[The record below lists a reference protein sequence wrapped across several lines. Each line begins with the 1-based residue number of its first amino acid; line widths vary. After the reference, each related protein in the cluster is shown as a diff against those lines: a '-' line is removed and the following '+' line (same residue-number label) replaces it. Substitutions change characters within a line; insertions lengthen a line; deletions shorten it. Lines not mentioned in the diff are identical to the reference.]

1 MGDRDTTDVVLLR
14 ASAVLGTRRRIAVL
28 GVSRDPEKYGHEVFE
43 VLREHHQV
51 FPINPKV
58 EEVDGQRCY
67 PSLDE
72 LPEPPE
78 VIVLALGPAVTAKVV
93 ASCLNRGAV
102 IWLPPGCFTEGAV
115 ELTRAAGAEVLA
127 DICPVFVTRRLT
139 ARGG

>member
-1 MGDRDTTDVVLLR
+1 MGDHETTDTARRAAEVLR
-14 ASAVLGTRRRIAVL
+14 TSRSIAVL

-43 VLREHHQV
+43 VLREHHRV

-58 EEVDGQRCY
+58 EEIDGQRCY

-78 VIVLALGPAVTAKVV
+78 VIVLALGPEVTAKVV

-115 ELTRAAGAEVLA
+115 EATHAGGAEVLV
-127 DICPVFVTRRLT
+127 DICPVFVTRRLAAT
-139 ARGG
+139 GV